1 MKIARHGNFF
11 IDVPR
16 DSWYSFFNS
25 PYVGHRSGT
34 AVDVYF
40 SSLPLF
46 PMDSGKVVEI
56 RRVRA
61 PKNLPM
67 EEDYVIAIEIS
78 DNICLKVLHV
88 RPCIKEGEK
97 LSLGDPLGEMLISGF
112 FMPWSSK
119 HAHFELRP
127 CKDRIRARGA
137 FPLIPL
143 IKDRVPVS
151 SKNEFL
157 VKEKHEHFYWL
168 VPTHTNGT
176 GMTPIGNPPLEGGI
190 PHYKYGAVFG
200 NVEKIKLFGREF
212 NVEKKHGEIGIFYA
226 DFPLRVEGQ
235 KIRGIGVYCNQ
246 EKIKLLGGYFEE
258 GEKIRIEL

>member
-1 MKIARHGNFF
+1 MKIARYGDLF
-11 IDVPR
+11 IDIPR
-16 DSWYSFFNS
+16 NAWYSFFNS
-25 PYVGHRSGT
+25 PYIGHRSG
-34 AVDVYF
+34 AALDVYF

-46 PMDSGKVVEI
+46 PMEFGKVVEI

-88 RPCIKEGEK
+88 KPNVKEGDK
-97 LSLGDPLGEMLISGF
+97 LALGDPLGEMLISGF

-119 HAHFELRP
+119 HAHFELRS
-127 CKDRIRARGA
+127 CEDRIRARGA
-137 FPLIPL
+137 FPLTPIIQRL
-143 IKDRVPVS
+143 VPQVS
-151 SKNEFL
+151 GREFV

-168 VPTHTNGT
+168 VPRRTS
-176 GMTPIGNPPLEGGI
+176 GMGLTPIGNPPVEGGI

-200 NVEKIKLFGREF
+200 NVEKINLFGRDF
-212 NVEKKHGEIGIFYA
+212 KVEKKGEIGIFYA

-235 KIRGIGVYCNQ
+235 KIRGIGIYCNQ
-246 EKIKLLGGYFEE
+246 EKIKLLGGDFEE
-258 GEKIRIEL
+258 GEKIRIEF

>member
-1 MKIARHGNFF
+1 MKIARYGDLF

-25 PYVGHRSGT
+25 PYVGHRAGA

-46 PMDSGKVVEI
+46 PMESGKVVEI

-88 RPCIKEGEK
+88 KPNVKEGDK
-97 LSLGDPLGEMLISGF
+97 LALGDSLGEMLISGF

-127 CKDRIRARGA
+127 CNDRIRARGA
-137 FPLIPL
+137 FPLTPL
-143 IKDRVPVS
+143 IQRLVPRAAGR
-151 SKNEFL
+151 EFI
-157 VKEKHEHFYWL
+157 VKEKHENFYWL
-168 VPTHTNGT
+168 VPRRTSGRDL
-176 GMTPIGNPPLEGGI
+176 TPIGNPSVEGGI

-200 NVEKIKLFGREF
+200 NVEKINLFGREF
-212 NVEKKHGEIGIFYA
+212 KVEKKYGEIGIFSA

-235 KIRGIGVYCNQ
+235 KIKGIGVYCNQ
-246 EKIKLLGGYFEE
+246 EKIKLLGGDFEE
-258 GEKIRIEL
+258 GEKIRMEF